1 LYLGVV
7 DLAESLKAVCGQASV
22 ERPSLKTH
30 GRSYRTPANGILI
43 SRCVA
48 YRERRTRTEGK
59 EIVTPLVEPT
69 DLELIR
75 KIAAAGG
82 RKYTAGNLDRGKY
95 QRLVALGWLTE
106 VSVNISDV
114 VYEVTEAGK
123 AAALR
128 DD

>member
-1 LYLGVV
+1 
-7 DLAESLKAVCGQASV
+7 V
-22 ERPSLKTH
+22 E
-30 GRSYRTPANGILI
+30 A
-43 SRCVA
+43 
-48 YRERRTRTEGK
+48 
-59 EIVTPLVEPT
+59 T

-82 RKYTAGNLDRGKY
+82 KKYTAGNLDRRKY

-106 VSVNISDV
+106 TSVNVSDV
-114 VYEVTEAGK
+114 LYQVTDAGK

>member
-1 LYLGVV
+1 LKPSA
-7 DLAESLKAVCGQASV
+7 DLLEIGLKAT
-22 ERPSLKTH
+22 K
-30 GRSYRTPANGILI
+30 
-43 SRCVA
+43 
-48 YRERRTRTEGK
+48 
-59 EIVTPLVEPT
+59 IVTPVEPT
-69 DLELIR
+69 DLKLIR

-95 QRLVALGWLTE
+95 QRLVALGWLTG

>member
-1 LYLGVV
+1 MPPKAWAEKQ
-7 DLAESLKAVCGQASV
+7 DDQPALATAIRRLV
-22 ERPSLKTH
+22 ENR
-30 GRSYRTPANGILI
+30 A
-43 SRCVA
+43 
-48 YRERRTRTEGK
+48 EGE
-59 EIVTPLVEPT
+59 EIATPLVEPT

-82 RKYTAGNLDRGKY
+82 YTAGNLDRRKY

-114 VYEVTEAGK
+114 VYAVTEA